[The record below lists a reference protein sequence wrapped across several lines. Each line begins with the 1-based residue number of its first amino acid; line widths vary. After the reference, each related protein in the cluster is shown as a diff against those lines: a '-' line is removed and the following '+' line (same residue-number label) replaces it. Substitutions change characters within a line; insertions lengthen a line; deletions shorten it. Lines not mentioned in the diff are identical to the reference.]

1 LSITKYRWCTG
12 RPSLCRKT
20 VLCHAAGPLPRIS
33 YLSGGKFLS
42 LEKQAFM
49 EQTGTKSFSEI
60 ISGNKPVLVDF
71 SAEWCGPCKMMPPI
85 LKELK
90 SKLGDAVTILKM
102 DIDRNPALSASYQIQ
117 SVPTLIVFRN
127 GQIRWR
133 QSGVMPAGQL
143 QSVLEG
149 ILRQG

>member
-1 LSITKYRWCTG
+1 MQ
-12 RPSLCRKT
+12 
-20 VLCHAAGPLPRIS
+20 
-33 YLSGGKFLS
+33 
-42 LEKQAFM
+42 KQAFM
-49 EQTGTKSFSEI
+49 EQAGTRTFADI
-60 ISGNKPVLVDF
+60 ISGDKPVLVDF

-90 SKLGDAVTILKM
+90 TKLGDAVTILKM
-102 DIDRNPALSASYQIQ
+102 DIDRNPAVAASYQIQ

-127 GQIRWR
+127 GQIKWR
-133 QSGVMPAGQL
+133 QSGVLPAGQI